1 VPYPIGNG
9 EQKLNVKDLVAAG
22 GGELVLDQDFTPE
35 FVAEKLVPLISN
47 TKVLEKMSSAA
58 KENGI
63 SDGTARLLQL
73 VQGVL

>member
-1 VPYPIGNG
+1 
-9 EQKLNVKDLVAAG
+9 
-22 GGELVLDQDFTPE
+22 
-35 FVAEKLVPLISN
+35 VAEKLVPLISN
-47 TKVLEKMSSAA
+47 TKALEKMSSAA